1 VNQTARGLPAG
12 SVTVRGVFAL
22 VPKPWLSIAAGLIA
36 AGIGLGLLGEEVAA
50 LAVGGLGAILLVAL
64 AFYAVGR
71 SEDVE
76 REREAATRRSPDRP
90 GSP

>member
-12 SVTVRGVFAL
+12 SVTVRDVFAL

-50 LAVGGLGAILLVAL
+50 LAVGGLGAIILVSL

>member
-1 VNQTARGLPAG
+1 VL
-12 SVTVRGVFAL
+12 AL
-22 VPKPWLSIAAGLIA
+22 VPKPWLSIALGLVA
-36 AGIGLGLLGEEVAA
+36 AGIGLALLGEEIGA
-50 LAVGGLGAILLVAL
+50 LAVGGLGAIILVAL
-64 AFYAVGR
+64 AFYTVGR

>member
-1 VNQTARGLPAG
+1 MLG
-12 SVTVRGVFAL
+12 L
-22 VPKPWLSIAAGLIA
+22 VPRPWASIALGLIA
-36 AGIGLGLLGEEVAA
+36 AGIGLGLLGEPVAA
-50 LAVGGLGAILLVAL
+50 LAVGGLGAIIAVAL

-76 REREAATRRSPDRP
+76 REREAATRRSGDRP

>member
-1 VNQTARGLPAG
+1 ML
-12 SVTVRGVFAL
+12 AL
-22 VPKPWLSIAAGLIA
+22 VPKPWLSIALGLVA
-36 AGIGLGLLGEEVAA
+36 AGIGLLLLGEDVAA
-50 LAVGGLGAILLVAL
+50 LAVGGLGAIILVAL

-76 REREAATRRSPDRP
+76 REREAASRRPPGPP

>member
-1 VNQTARGLPAG
+1 ML
-12 SVTVRGVFAL
+12 AL
-22 VPKPWLSIAAGLIA
+22 VPKPWLSIALGLIA
-36 AGIGLGLLGEEVAA
+36 GGIGLGLLDAGVAA
-50 LAVGGLGAILLVAL
+50 LAVGGLGAIILVAL

-76 REREAATRRSPDRP
+76 REREQEAARRRSPDRP